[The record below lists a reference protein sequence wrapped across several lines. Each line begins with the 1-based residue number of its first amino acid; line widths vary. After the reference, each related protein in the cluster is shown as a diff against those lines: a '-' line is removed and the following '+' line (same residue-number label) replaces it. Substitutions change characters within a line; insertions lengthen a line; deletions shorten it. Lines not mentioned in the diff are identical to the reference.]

1 MHFSSFAK
9 LSLFQLQDMFV
20 EMANLG
26 CSSGPN
32 TFHTIS
38 QVIHTI
44 HAICSD
50 FIEMLEKE
58 KRRHGVLCRR
68 SWSFMFHF
76 WSNFCRW
83 WKVEWERLEELPSL
97 FDFCFARLFTGI
109 ERTLWLIAF
118 AAALWSIWLARN
130 ELVFNDKSLPAT
142 DILFYSR
149 IRALMWSKVAV
160 EASFTN
166 EVEWWTNPTGC
177 LSSEGS
183 LILFLILARL
193 FELVE

>member
-1 MHFSSFAK
+1 MECYVGGVGGSYYDRLFPSRSLHFVYSSYA
-9 LSLFQLQDMFV
+9 LHWL
-20 EMANLG
+20 
-26 CSSGPN
+26 
-32 TFHTIS
+32 T
-38 QVIHTI
+38 
-44 HAICSD
+44 
-50 FIEMLEKE
+50 
-58 KRRHGVLCRR
+58 
-68 SWSFMFHF
+68 
-76 WSNFCRW
+76 
-83 WKVEWERLEELPSL
+83 KVEWERLEELPSL